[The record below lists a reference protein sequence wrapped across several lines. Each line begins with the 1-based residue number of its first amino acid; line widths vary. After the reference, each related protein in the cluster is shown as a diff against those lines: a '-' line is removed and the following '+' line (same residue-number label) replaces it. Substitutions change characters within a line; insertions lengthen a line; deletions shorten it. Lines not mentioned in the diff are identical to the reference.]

1 MSKHKITICDGCIHK
16 VTCKYVELCEK
27 IPNESETKLPE
38 PFRYSLT
45 CQNWSPGLGG
55 INYPSFS
62 PFSGYHPVPVFDED
76 EEVENNG

>member
-16 VTCKYVELCEK
+16 VTCKYVELCET

-45 CQNWSPGLGG
+45 CQNWSPGYPNPWGP
-55 INYPSFS
+55 IPNYVCPS
-62 PFSGYHPVPVFDED
+62 E
-76 EEVENNG
+76 EEVEKYE